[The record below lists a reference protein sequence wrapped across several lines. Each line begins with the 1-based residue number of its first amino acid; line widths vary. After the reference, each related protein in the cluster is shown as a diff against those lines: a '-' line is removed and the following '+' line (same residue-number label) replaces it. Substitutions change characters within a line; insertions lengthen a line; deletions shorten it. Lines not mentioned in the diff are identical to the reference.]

1 MKNNVAVLLSHYNGA
16 KYLVEQIE
24 SVLSQK
30 DVNVTLFI
38 RDDGSPD
45 DNSREVLE
53 SFRDHCEI
61 FFESNVGV
69 GKSFMELVSMAGN
82 SFDYYAFCDQDDVWL
97 EDKLIRAIQYI
108 NDDKEPVLYNSNQML
123 VDSKLNKIGLRHDM
137 ALDSNFLAILNN
149 NKLTGCTMVWNKPLQ
164 HILLKSAGNI
174 SNELLKVRIHDVYVA
189 MIASVLGRIK
199 YDENAYIL
207 YRQHDN
213 NVVGV
218 KKTPLLKQWQQKL
231 KNKEMRQGRSKLANE
246 ILKHY
251 QQDIRDQYMFEKL
264 NKSAN
269 YSKDIRLKV
278 SLMFDRH
285 IQNYANENQ
294 FMYFIKVLFEI
305 F

>member
-38 RDDGSPD
+38 RDDGSSD
-45 DNSREVLE
+45 DNSKEILE

-69 GKSFMELVSMAGN
+69 GKSFMELVSMVGN

-97 EDKLIRAIQYI
+97 EDKLICAIQYI

-123 VDSKLNKIGLRHDM
+123 VDSKLNKIGLRHDI
-137 ALDSNFLAILNN
+137 AIDSNFLAILNN

-199 YDENAYIL
+199 YDKNAYIL

-231 KNKEMRQGRSKLANE
+231 ENKEMRQGRSKLAQE
-246 ILKHY
+246 ILY
-251 QQDIRDQYMFEKL
+251 YYEEDINEQYMLDKL
-264 NKSAN
+264 NKAAR
-269 YSKDIRLKV
+269 YTKDIKSKLA
-278 SLMFDRH
+278 LMLDSD
-285 IQNYANENQ
+285 IQKYANENQ
-294 FMYFIKVLFEI
+294 LMYFLKVFLEVF
-305 F
+305 